1 MQTTDPNL
9 RILLRG
15 VRGATVARED
25 SREEIHSAIRELVTA
40 MVQAN
45 GIEPDDLASAF
56 FTVTPDLHAA
66 FPAEA
71 VRQMGWEYVPMLGAV
86 EMAKHGAPERCI
98 RVLLHWNTST
108 GPREIRHIYLRGTET
123 LRTVGASEAASSD
136 RNNQA

>member
-1 MQTTDPNL
+1 MQTPDPN
-9 RILLRG
+9 RIILLRG
-15 VRGATVARED
+15 VRGATIARED

-45 GIEPDDLASAF
+45 EIEPDDLASAF

-71 VRQMGWEYVPMLGAV
+71 ARQMGWEYVPMLGAV
-86 EMAKHGAPERCI
+86 EMAKYGAPERCI
-98 RVLLHWNTST
+98 RVLLHWNTAK